1 MAFEKIAD
9 NEVASPD
16 GLRIKLDQLA
26 LIYAQGTRYLTI
38 PVEQVAGTGELRV
51 RLTKMGA
58 WMENGLP
65 CESEGTLN
73 MQRMKARVAEAL
85 TVLGRKFT
93 IDV

>member
-1 MAFEKIAD
+1 MAFEKTGD

-26 LIYAQGTRYLTI
+26 LVYAQGTRYLTI
-38 PVEQVAGTGELRV
+38 PVERAPSGELRV
-51 RLTKMGA
+51 FLTRMGA
-58 WMENGLP
+58 WMENGRP

-85 TVLGRKFT
+85 TILDRKFT